1 MRKSIRNTLALV
13 LSAALL
19 TASSSPAW
27 ANDDTG
33 SSSPAPEESTAP
45 VTEPLPDPTPG
56 PTAEPAETAAPSPT
70 PESTEPTAAPEA
82 SEEPETS
89 ASPEP
94 SATPELPEAG
104 TVLAERET
112 AVEPTFYTSGLSGGL
127 TFTRAVRILLDD
139 ITLSIGETSASLA
152 QDGEAPKVV
161 FSYGESSAEECA
173 DALPYLAAALAART
187 GKTADDLQNGTLSD
201 GELTLLRTL
210 FRSMQIFSCALTEK
224 DIASGEADENGEPA
238 FTTER
243 EVHITWSLT
252 ADALQNSLDT
262 AAYARYKDL
271 LSGPEKEKLVSLCSG
286 FGWAE
291 NGAGES
297 VTTLRED
304 VVRLALAQQGKITYR
319 WNGKYN
325 RTGADKAWGFPQQ
338 DENGTIYTDGLDCSG
353 FISWVFINAAGT
365 VAALPSVGE
374 GTNGQLNAC
383 DKIALAEVQ
392 PGDLV
397 FCSDGT
403 AESEHIGIVTSV
415 TSDGRVLMCHCSE
428 DGVTVDYADE
438 YGMDTYLRPTA
449 YYAAYETSS
458 AVPEISLTEYA
469 DSADGTLWLVKVS
482 EDPGI
487 RCRWTFDGKE
497 MLWSETYEAW
507 CTLTTDAE
515 GAESRIA
522 RVRQSGKTVILYTG
536 DANDSGRVDIN
547 DAQVIYSMAH
557 GRQSLTADNTAAWL
571 AADLNGDGALTLLDA
586 AAILTLI

>member
-19 TASSSPAW
+19 TASSSLVW
-27 ANDDTG
+27 AGDDIA
-33 SSSPAPEESTAP
+33 SSSPATEESTAP
-45 VTEPLPDPTPG
+45 IFEPLPDPTSVPSAL
-56 PTAEPAETAAPSPT
+56 PEETEAPSPT
-70 PESTEPTAAPEA
+70 PESAEPTVEPEA
-82 SEEPETS
+82 SEEPES
-89 ASPEP
+89 SEEPEP
-94 SATPELPEAG
+94 SASPELPEAG

-112 AVEPTFYTSGLSGGL
+112 AVEPTFHTSGLSGSL

-152 QDGEAPKVV
+152 QDGDAPKVV

-173 DALPYLAAALAART
+173 DALPYLAAALAVRT
-187 GKTADDLQNGTLSD
+187 GKTADELLCETLSG

-210 FRSMQIFSCALTEK
+210 FRSMQIFSCTLTEK

-243 EVHITWSLT
+243 EVRITYSLT
-252 ADALQNSLDT
+252 PDALQNSLDA
-262 AAYARYKDL
+262 AAYASYKKL
-271 LSGPEKEKLVSLCSG
+271 LSGSEKEKLVSLCSG

-291 NGAGES
+291 NGAGDPVS
-297 VTTLRED
+297 MLRED

-338 DENGTIYTDGLDCSG
+338 DENGTIFTDGLDCSG
-353 FISWVFINAAGT
+353 FISWVFVNAAGT

-383 DKIALAEVQ
+383 DRITLAEVQ

-449 YYAAYETSS
+449 YYAAYETFS
-458 AVPEISLTEYA
+458 AVSEISLTEYA

-482 EDPGI
+482 EDPGT

-507 CTLTTDAE
+507 CTLTADTE
-515 GAESRIA
+515 GAEGRIG
-522 RVRQSGKTVILYTG
+522 RVRQSGKTEILCTG
-536 DANDSGRVDIN
+536 DANNSGRIDIN
-547 DAQVIYSMAH
+547 DAQVIYSMAR
-557 GRQSLTADNTAAWL
+557 GRQSLTADNIAAWL
-571 AADLNGDGALTLLDA
+571 SADLNGDGSLTLLDA
-586 AAILTLI
+586 AAVLTLI